1 MKDATSAEDWDSLK
15 QAHVR
20 AHGNPPIATLSDVA
34 NHIEHVARVA
44 GHAHVGIGSDFYG
57 ASGDDLVQGLE
68 DVSKFPDLVAELV
81 RRGWDDDDLA
91 KLTWGNML
99 RVLGQVEAVGALL
112 RREQPP
118 SLMQLDSAE

>member
-1 MKDATSAEDWDSLK
+1 
-15 QAHVR
+15 
-20 AHGNPPIATLSDVA
+20 
-34 NHIEHVARVA
+34 
-44 GHAHVGIGSDFYG
+44 VGIGSDFYG